1 MVSGL
6 LKSYFMRIKLWF
18 DPIFDASV
26 RVLSLLNAIMSLV
39 VVVLL
44 IYGFGFRSAM
54 DSAIILKLFKT
65 TFFLFY
71 IEHCIFFLTN
81 LVNRR
86 IPQYWLYSGSIFIL
100 MTFIMILWWLP
111 QNTVDKYT
119 FLRYACHDYTL
130 LVVVGI
136 QAVLKFSTM
145 LTGLLSNRL
154 SPNKIFVGSF
164 LLLIIVGTGLLL
176 LPRATRGE
184 ISLLDTFFTAV
195 SSVCVTGLMV
205 VDITSVFTLTGQIVI
220 LVLIQLGGIGIM
232 TFTSF
237 FGLMFAGRHSGQ
249 NKMLIKDLIDS
260 EKNASQ
266 IFSTLRNI
274 LFLTFLIEGLGT
286 WMIYTVMADYSW
298 HGLYIALFHA
308 VSAFCNAGISVIP
321 DGLSNPALAD
331 NYALL
336 HIISFLVIFG
346 GLGFPILFNIWRWI
360 KHTVD
365 NLMRKLFG
373 KRRNYVYTSRIITS
387 NSAIVLFATL
397 FLLTTATLLFFV
409 TEYNNI
415 LADKSLWGK
424 LSTAFFLAVTPRT
437 AGFSVFNVDT
447 LMPVTLIYMLIL
459 MWIGGSP
466 MSTAGGIKTTTFGI
480 AILNIWNT
488 LRGRDHIEIRHRSLS
503 HQTVNRAFIIIF
515 VSLVVMAGGVFFL
528 AVFEPHI
535 PLKAVLVEVVAAF
548 STVGLSMG
556 ITPSLAWYSKVVI
569 MFIMFVG
576 RIGLLTLL
584 ACFIPESDAK
594 FYNYPTENIPIN

>member
-1 MVSGL
+1 
-6 LKSYFMRIKLWF
+6 MRIKLWL

-26 RVLSLLNAIMSLV
+26 HILSLINAVMSLV

-44 IYGFGFRSAM
+44 VYGFGFRSTM
-54 DSAIILKLFKT
+54 DSAIIIKLFKF

-81 LVNRR
+81 LANRR
-86 IPQYWLYSGSIFIL
+86 IPQYWLYSGSIFVL

-111 QNTVDKYT
+111 QNIVDQYV
-119 FLRYACHDYTL
+119 FLTYVCHDYTL
-130 LVVVGI
+130 LLVVGI
-136 QAVLKFSTM
+136 QAVLKFSTL

-154 SPNKIFVGSF
+154 SPNRIFVGSF
-164 LLLIIVGTGLLL
+164 LLLIVVGTGLLL

-184 ISLLDTFFTAV
+184 VSLLDTFFTAV

-205 VDITSVFTLTGQIVI
+205 VDITTAYSLTGQIII
-220 LVLIQLGGIGIM
+220 LILIQLGGIGIM

-260 EKNASQ
+260 EKNAAQ

-274 LFLTFLIEGLGT
+274 LFLTVLIEGLGT
-286 WMIYTVMADYSW
+286 WLIYSVMGDYSW
-298 HGLYIALFHA
+298 YGLYVALFHA
-308 VSAFCNAGISVIP
+308 VSAFCNAGISIVP
-321 DGLSNPALAD
+321 EGLGNPALAG

-336 HIISFLVIFG
+336 HTISFLVIIG
-346 GLGFPILFNIWRWI
+346 GLGFPILFNIWRWL
-360 KHTVD
+360 KHSTG
-365 NLMRKLFG
+365 NIMRKIFG
-373 KRRNYVYTSRIITS
+373 KRQNYIYTPRIITS
-387 NSAIVLFATL
+387 NSAIVLSATL
-397 FLLTTATLLFFV
+397 FLLSTATILFFI
-409 TEYNNI
+409 TEYNNL
-415 LADKSLWGK
+415 LAGKSLWGK
-424 LSTAFFLAVTPRT
+424 ISTAFFLAVTPRT
-437 AGFSVFNVDT
+437 AGFNVFQVDG

-515 VSLVVMAGGVFFL
+515 VSLVVMAGGVFLL
-528 AVFEPHI
+528 AVFEPDLSLRSI
-535 PLKAVLVEVVAAF
+535 LVEVVAAF
-548 STVGLSMG
+548 STVGLSIG
-556 ITPSLAWYSKVVI
+556 ITPSLMWYSKIVL